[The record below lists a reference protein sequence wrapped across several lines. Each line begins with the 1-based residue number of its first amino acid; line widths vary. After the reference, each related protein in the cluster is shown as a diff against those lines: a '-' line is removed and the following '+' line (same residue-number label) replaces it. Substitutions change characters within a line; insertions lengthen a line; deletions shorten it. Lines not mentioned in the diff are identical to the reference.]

1 MTVMAPIQ
9 HRYEQLAALLEYPT
23 EETAAVAAGCREHLR
38 VVCPPAAPL
47 LDGLHA
53 YLGENPLTTAEER
66 YTHTF
71 ELKPVCALDIGYHV
85 FGEDCQRGAFLALL
99 RERQERAGL
108 TGEVELPDYLPV
120 VLRWLALVEG
130 TEEYRDMIQECV
142 LPSLAKMDESLAD
155 TDNPYRDVLRAVAA
169 VLAQDL
175 RSEVEGSE
183 AGAEGSSWSG

>member
-1 MTVMAPIQ
+1 MAPTQ

-23 EETAAVAAGCREHLR
+23 EDTAAVAGACREHLR
-38 VVCPPAAPL
+38 VTCPPAAPL

-53 YLGENPLTTAEER
+53 WLSDSSLEMAEER

-99 RERQERAGL
+99 QESQQRAGL
-108 TGEVELPDYLPV
+108 GDEVELPDHLPV
-120 VLRWLALVEG
+120 VLRWLAHVEG
-130 TEEYRDMIQECV
+130 TEEYCDMIQECI

-155 TDNPYRDVLRAVAA
+155 ADNPYRGVLRAVAA
-169 VLAQDL
+169 VLEQDV
-175 RSEVEGSE
+175 RSEVSAGSE
-183 AGAEGSSWSG
+183 TLPS